1 MGGVIVVIGP
11 GLAGQAVARLVGM
24 GPDGGF
30 ISGSDIPTDGGVT
43 AAYRYGGLAEVR
55 K

>member
-1 MGGVIVVIGP
+1 MSGVIVVIGP
-11 GLAGQAVARLVGM
+11 GLISQAMARRVGV

-30 ISGSDIPTDGGVT
+30 ITGSGIPMDGGVT
-43 AAYRYGGLAEVR
+43 AAYGYGGLAEVR